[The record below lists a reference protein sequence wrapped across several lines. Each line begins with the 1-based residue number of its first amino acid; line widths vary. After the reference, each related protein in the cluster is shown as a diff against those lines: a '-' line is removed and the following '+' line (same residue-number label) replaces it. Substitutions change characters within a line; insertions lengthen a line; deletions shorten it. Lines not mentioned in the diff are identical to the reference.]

1 MSQNSQRLQWS
12 TEEVDE
18 KLKGIMKSIYTAA
31 DSSAKEYKVSL
42 QVRVQT
48 MRHHENH
55 EKNQMEALLPLQTC
69 SEPTCSLWLDHAAG
83 TA

>member
-48 MRHHENH
+48 MRHHE
-55 EKNQMEALLPLQTC
+55 KNQMEALLPLQTR
-69 SEPTCSLWLDHAAG
+69 SAPACSLWLDHAAG